1 VIDEALFQYEL
12 YAVFILVGVGLY
24 CLFTKENL
32 IKMVIGVEILA
43 KGASLC
49 FISAG
54 YYQGD
59 LATAQA
65 LVVTAILIEVV
76 VAALMLSLIVNA
88 FAHTGSV
95 SVRELR
101 RLRW

>member
-1 VIDEALFQYEL
+1 MIDETLFQYEL
-12 YAVFILVGVGLY
+12 WAVIGLVGLGLY
-24 CLFTKENL
+24 CLFTKESL
-32 IKMVIGVEILA
+32 IKMVIGTEILA
-43 KGASLC
+43 KAATLS

-65 LVVTAILIEVV
+65 MVITAVLIEVV

-88 FAHTGSV
+88 YRLTGSSSV
-95 SVRELR
+95 SDLKA
-101 RLRW
+101 LRW